1 MSRQRHLAM
10 SNLSSGDEGLYF
22 VRRDEPDGL
31 HLSCS
36 SPPKP
41 GRSREKTKRR
51 ELFAFFSWWQVSAV
65 VGGIVFLVAFLIW
78 TGGYV
83 IREGHRQMGVLQ
95 PTPRVS
101 NKSPVLHRV
110 APVTAAML
118 HVGSIVL
125 GNPPLAV
132 VNGKTVTEGSSLEVK
147 TSAGIVVLR
156 VVKIEDGIVHF
167 DHDGQMID
175 ARLPA
180 QLGRHASPH

>member
-1 MSRQRHLAM
+1 M
-10 SNLSSGDEGLYF
+10 SNLSSGDEGLHL

-31 HLSCS
+31 HLSCFT
-36 SPPKP
+36 PPKL
-41 GRSREKTKRR
+41 RR
-51 ELFAFFSWWQVSAV
+51 ELCAFFSWWQVSAV
-65 VGGIVFLVAFLIW
+65 VGGVVFLVAFLIW

-83 IREGHRQMGVLQ
+83 IKEGHREMGVLQ

-101 NKSPVLHRV
+101 NKSPVPRRV
-110 APVTAAML
+110 ARVTAGML
-118 HVGSIVL
+118 HIGSIVL

-167 DHDGQMID
+167 SYDGQMID
-175 ARLPA
+175 ARLSAQPA
-180 QLGRHASPH
+180 RQTSLH